1 MGAITSGRKLAKARN
16 RYSRL
21 SETITGAAGTTVN
34 VPLDCAVTQLVAA
47 GATANVFAIPDGEV
61 PGQKKALVLITK
73 GGAGNAVVT
82 PANVYGGTI
91 VTLSAVGHGCELLWT
106 GAKWLSLGGTGTL
119 S

>member
-1 MGAITSGRKLAKARN
+1 MGAITSGRKLKKARN
-16 RYSRL
+16 EYSRL

-34 VPLDCAVTQLVAA
+34 VPVDCLVTNLVAA
-47 GATANVFAIPDGEV
+47 GATANTFALADGET
-61 PGQKKALVLITK
+61 PGQKKMFVLVTK

-91 VTLSAVGHGCELLWT
+91 VTLSAVGHGCELTWT
-106 GAKWLSLGGTGTL
+106 GAKWLFHGGTGTL